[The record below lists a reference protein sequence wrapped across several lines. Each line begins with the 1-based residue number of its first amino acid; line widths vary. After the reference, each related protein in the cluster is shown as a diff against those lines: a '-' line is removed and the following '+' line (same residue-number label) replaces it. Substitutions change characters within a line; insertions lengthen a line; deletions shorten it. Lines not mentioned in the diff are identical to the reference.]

1 MEWNVLVVT
10 STYIYL
16 NQLGADHELYSSSS
30 YGLLF
35 LVANRYDSSLSR
47 ASDSFTSKQRRQI
60 YMCVFISV

>member
-35 LVANRYDSSLSR
+35 LVATSLSR